1 MKAKE
6 VLLAKAMIKK
16 IDKFAES
23 LIKVRDEFQAEIKIE
38 PEEEFEV
45 DLKFLIPSELKVL
58 NLLAHGYTAK
68 EISEKLHITRSTV
81 TTHLANIYD
90 KFFLTSENPKELMC
104 KQVKAVLIY
113 LKEIGRLKD
122 WAIKM

>member
-1 MKAKE
+1 MRNKE
-6 VLLAKAMIKK
+6 ILLARAMIKK
-16 IDKFAES
+16 IDKFAEN
-23 LIKVRDEFQAEIKIE
+23 LIKARNEFQTEIDIE
-38 PEEEFEV
+38 SEEIEI
-45 DLKFLIPSELKVL
+45 DLRFLIPSELKVL
-58 NLLAHGYTAK
+58 NLLAHGYTSK

-81 TTHLANIYD
+81 TTHLAHIYE
-90 KFFLTSENPKELMC
+90 KFYLTSENPKELMT